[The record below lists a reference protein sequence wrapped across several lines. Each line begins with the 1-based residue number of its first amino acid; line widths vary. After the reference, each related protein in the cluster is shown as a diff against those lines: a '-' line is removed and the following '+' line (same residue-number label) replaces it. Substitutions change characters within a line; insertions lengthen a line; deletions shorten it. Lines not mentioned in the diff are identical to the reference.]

1 MFYARGAVNSVV
13 TAADTGAAAAA
24 TRRNQTTNNSAQ
36 QIVFYSPSRNH
47 AIVLCSKHRQ
57 SSLLFHMLDLSG
69 SADRAPLPLPATDR
83 KLKAVITT
91 TTTSVTTTSN
101 TKKSLIRVLL
111 PFYYNSADG
120 GAV

>member
-13 TAADTGAAAAA
+13 TAADTGAGAAAA
-24 TRRNQTTNNSAQ
+24 AARRNQTTNNSAQ

-69 SADRAPLPLPATDR
+69 SADRAPLPLP
-83 KLKAVITT
+83 L
-91 TTTSVTTTSN
+91 
-101 TKKSLIRVLL
+101 LIA
-111 PFYYNSADG
+111 N
-120 GAV
+120 